1 MTLIQHINKSVYL
14 QGKGNYLIFYQ
25 QWSWS
30 LDNLWL
36 ASASLNES
44 SKTFFFIVAVMKNAR
59 NSTSEILYFP
69 EQGHRM
75 LLRRVQYQR
84 WCSKEAER
92 QPRAFRCWTSECHL
106 TVPGILKAKYAS
118 TTSAWK
124 PNNTG
129 HINLLQYEG
138 VSLPLLHRGLSDFT
152 MQSKIRSLAQEV
164 P

>member
-1 MTLIQHINKSVYL
+1 MTLIQRNKSVYL
-14 QGKGNYLIFYQ
+14 QGKRIYLIFYQ

-36 ASASLNES
+36 GSASLNES
-44 SKTFFFIVAVMKNAR
+44 SKTFFWLLLLWKMKETAHLKSGISLSKATAFCWGEF
-59 NSTSEILYFP
+59 STRS
-69 EQGHRM
+69 
-75 LLRRVQYQR
+75 
-84 WCSKEAER
+84 WCDKEAER

-138 VSLPLLHRGLSDFT
+138 VSLPLLHRGLSDFM
-152 MQSKIRSLAQEV
+152 MQWKIRSLAQEV
-164 P
+164 S